1 MTKRIPDQ
9 PVSQDTSSEAEV
21 IARAEEEV
29 RLDKRMVTTGKVRVR
44 TIVDV
49 ETELAKATLDGETVE
64 VTRVPIDR
72 IVDQAPG
79 IRVEDNVTIIPV
91 LEEVLIVEKRLVL
104 KEEVHIRKLAT
115 TEDVEIPVELRKQH
129 AVIERLPADEM
140 RTTRTPVREIASIN
154 KSILGTKLPSSNW

>member
-1 MTKRIPDQ
+1 MTKHIPDQ
-9 PVSQDTSSEAEV
+9 PVSQDTSSEEEV

-64 VTRVPIDR
+64 VTRIPIDR

-129 AVIERLPADEM
+129 AVIERLPADEDD
-140 RTTRTPVREIASIN
+140 TNT
-154 KSILGTKLPSSNW
+154 SS

>member
-9 PVSQDTSSEAEV
+9 PVSQDTSSEVEV
-21 IARAEEEV
+21 IALAEEEV

-64 VTRVPIDR
+64 VTRIPIDR

-115 TEDVEIPVELRKQH
+115 TEEVEIPVELRKQH
-129 AVIERLPADEM
+129 AVIERLPADEDD
-140 RTTRTPVREIASIN
+140 TNI
-154 KSILGTKLPSSNW
+154 SS

>member
-9 PVSQDTSSEAEV
+9 PVSQDTFSEVEV
-21 IARAEEEV
+21 IALAEEEV

-64 VTRVPIDR
+64 VTRIPIDR

-79 IRVEDNVTIIPV
+79 VRVEDNVTIIRV

-129 AVIERLPADEM
+129 AVIERLPADEDD
-140 RTTRTPVREIASIN
+140 TNT
-154 KSILGTKLPSSNW
+154 SS

>member
-9 PVSQDTSSEAEV
+9 LVSQDTSSEVEV
-21 IARAEEEV
+21 IALAEEEV

-49 ETELAKATLDGETVE
+49 ETELAKATLDGETVDI
-64 VTRVPIDR
+64 TRVPIDR

-115 TEDVEIPVELRKQH
+115 TEEVEIPVELRKQH
-129 AVIERLPADEM
+129 AVIERLPADEDD
-140 RTTRTPVREIASIN
+140 TNT
-154 KSILGTKLPSSNW
+154 SS

>member
-1 MTKRIPDQ
+1 MTKHIPDQ
-9 PVSQDTSSEAEV
+9 PVSQGTSSEAEV

-64 VTRVPIDR
+64 ITRVPIDR

-115 TEDVEIPVELRKQH
+115 TKEVEIPVELRKQH
-129 AVIERLPADEM
+129 AVIERLPADEDD
-140 RTTRTPVREIASIN
+140 TNT
-154 KSILGTKLPSSNW
+154 SS

>member
-1 MTKRIPDQ
+1 MTKHIPDQ

-49 ETELAKATLDGETVE
+49 ETELAKATLDGETVDI
-64 VTRVPIDR
+64 TRVPIDR

-115 TEDVEIPVELRKQH
+115 TEDVAIPVELRKQH
-129 AVIERLPADEM
+129 AVIERLPADEDD
-140 RTTRTPVREIASIN
+140 TNT
-154 KSILGTKLPSSNW
+154 SS

>member
-1 MTKRIPDQ
+1 MTKHIPDQ
-9 PVSQDTSSEAEV
+9 PVSQDTSSEVEV
-21 IARAEEEV
+21 IALAEEEV
-29 RLDKRMVTTGKVRVR
+29 RLDKRMVTTGKIRVR
-44 TIVDV
+44 TNVDV

-64 VTRVPIDR
+64 VTRIPIDR

-129 AVIERLPADEM
+129 AVIERLPADEDD
-140 RTTRTPVREIASIN
+140 TNT
-154 KSILGTKLPSSNW
+154 SS

>member
-9 PVSQDTSSEAEV
+9 PVSQDTSSEVEV
-21 IARAEEEV
+21 IALAEEEV

-49 ETELAKATLDGETVE
+49 ETELAKATLDGETVDI
-64 VTRVPIDR
+64 TRVPIDR

-115 TEDVEIPVELRKQH
+115 TEEVEIPVELRKQH
-129 AVIERLPADEM
+129 AVIERLPADEDD
-140 RTTRTPVREIASIN
+140 TNT
-154 KSILGTKLPSSNW
+154 SS

>member
-1 MTKRIPDQ
+1 MTKRIPVQ

-104 KEEVHIRKLAT
+104 KEEVHICKLAT

-129 AVIERLPADEM
+129 AVIERLPADEDD
-140 RTTRTPVREIASIN
+140 TNT
-154 KSILGTKLPSSNW
+154 SS

>member
-1 MTKRIPDQ
+1 MTKHIPDQ
-9 PVSQDTSSEAEV
+9 PVSQDTSSEVEV
-21 IARAEEEV
+21 IALAEEEV

-64 VTRVPIDR
+64 VRRVPIDR
-72 IVDQAPG
+72 IVDRAPG

-115 TEDVEIPVELRKQH
+115 TKEVEIPVELRKQH
-129 AVIERLPADEM
+129 AVIERLPADEDD
-140 RTTRTPVREIASIN
+140 TNT
-154 KSILGTKLPSSNW
+154 SS

>member
-1 MTKRIPDQ
+1 MTKHIPDQ

-49 ETELAKATLDGETVE
+49 ETELAKATLDGETVDI
-64 VTRVPIDR
+64 TRVPIDR

-115 TEDVEIPVELRKQH
+115 TEEVEIPVELRKQH
-129 AVIERLPADEM
+129 AVIERLPADEDD
-140 RTTRTPVREIASIN
+140 TNT
-154 KSILGTKLPSSNW
+154 SS

>member
-9 PVSQDTSSEAEV
+9 PVSQVTSSKAEV

-64 VTRVPIDR
+64 VTRVPVDR

-91 LEEVLIVEKRLVL
+91 LEEVLVVEKRLVL

-115 TEDVEIPVELRKQH
+115 TEDVEVPVELRKQH
-129 AVIERLPADEM
+129 AVIERLPADEDD
-140 RTTRTPVREIASIN
+140 TNTDS
-154 KSILGTKLPSSNW
+154 

>member
-129 AVIERLPADEM
+129 AVIERLPADEDD
-140 RTTRTPVREIASIN
+140 TNT
-154 KSILGTKLPSSNW
+154 SS

>member
-1 MTKRIPDQ
+1 MTKHIPDQ
-9 PVSQDTSSEAEV
+9 PISQDTSSEVEV
-21 IARAEEEV
+21 IALAEEEV
-29 RLDKRMVTTGKVRVR
+29 RLDKRIVTTGKVRVR

-72 IVDQAPG
+72 IVEQPPG

-115 TEDVEIPVELRKQH
+115 TEEVEIPVELRKQH
-129 AVIERLPADEM
+129 AVIERLPADEDD
-140 RTTRTPVREIASIN
+140 TNT
-154 KSILGTKLPSSNW
+154 SS

>member
-9 PVSQDTSSEAEV
+9 PVSQDTSSEVEV
-21 IARAEEEV
+21 IALAEEEV

-64 VTRVPIDR
+64 VTRVPINR

-91 LEEVLIVEKRLVL
+91 LEEILIVEKRLVL
-104 KEEVHIRKLAT
+104 KEDVHIRKLAT

-129 AVIERLPADEM
+129 AVIERLPADEDD
-140 RTTRTPVREIASIN
+140 TNT
-154 KSILGTKLPSSNW
+154 SS

>member
-1 MTKRIPDQ
+1 MTKSIPDQ
-9 PVSQDTSSEAEV
+9 LVSQDTSSEVEV
-21 IARAEEEV
+21 IALAEEEV
-29 RLDKRMVTTGKVRVR
+29 RLDKRMVTTGKIRVR
-44 TIVDV
+44 TNVDV

-64 VTRVPIDR
+64 VTRIPIDR

-129 AVIERLPADEM
+129 AVIERLPADEDD
-140 RTTRTPVREIASIN
+140 TNT
-154 KSILGTKLPSSNW
+154 SS

>member
-1 MTKRIPDQ
+1 MTKHIPDQ

-49 ETELAKATLDGETVE
+49 ETELAKGTLDGETVDI
-64 VTRVPIDR
+64 TRVPIDR

-91 LEEVLIVEKRLVL
+91 LEEVLIIEKRLVL

-115 TEDVEIPVELRKQH
+115 TEEVEIPVELRKQH
-129 AVIERLPADEM
+129 AVIERLPADEDD
-140 RTTRTPVREIASIN
+140 TNT
-154 KSILGTKLPSSNW
+154 SS

>member
-1 MTKRIPDQ
+1 
-9 PVSQDTSSEAEV
+9 
-21 IARAEEEV
+21 V
-29 RLDKRMVTTGKVRVR
+29 RLDKRMVTTGKLRVR

-64 VTRVPIDR
+64 VTRIPIDR

-129 AVIERLPADEM
+129 AVIERLPADEDD
-140 RTTRTPVREIASIN
+140 TNT
-154 KSILGTKLPSSNW
+154 SS

>member
-9 PVSQDTSSEAEV
+9 PVSQDTSSEVEV
-21 IARAEEEV
+21 IALAEEEV

-64 VTRVPIDR
+64 VTRIPIDR

-115 TEDVEIPVELRKQH
+115 TEEVEIPVELRKQH
-129 AVIERLPADEM
+129 AVIERLPADEDD
-140 RTTRTPVREIASIN
+140 TNT
-154 KSILGTKLPSSNW
+154 SS

>member
-1 MTKRIPDQ
+1 MTKHIPDQ
-9 PVSQDTSSEAEV
+9 PISQDTSSEVEV
-21 IARAEEEV
+21 IALAEEEV
-29 RLDKRMVTTGKVRVR
+29 RLDKRIVTTGKVRVR

-72 IVDQAPG
+72 IVEQPPG

-104 KEEVHIRKLAT
+104 KEEVHIRKPAT

-129 AVIERLPADEM
+129 AVIERLPADEDD
-140 RTTRTPVREIASIN
+140 TNT
-154 KSILGTKLPSSNW
+154 SS

>member
-1 MTKRIPDQ
+1 MTKHIPDQ
-9 PVSQDTSSEAEV
+9 PISQDTSSEVEV
-21 IARAEEEV
+21 IALAEEEV
-29 RLDKRMVTTGKVRVR
+29 RLDKRIVTTGKVRVR

-72 IVDQAPG
+72 IVEQPPG

-129 AVIERLPADEM
+129 AVIERLPADEDD
-140 RTTRTPVREIASIN
+140 TNT
-154 KSILGTKLPSSNW
+154 SS

>member
-49 ETELAKATLDGETVE
+49 ETELAKATLDGETVDI
-64 VTRVPIDR
+64 TRVPIDR

-129 AVIERLPADEM
+129 AVIERLPADEDD
-140 RTTRTPVREIASIN
+140 TNT
-154 KSILGTKLPSSNW
+154 SS

>member
-9 PVSQDTSSEAEV
+9 LVSQDTSSEVEV
-21 IARAEEEV
+21 IALAEEEV
-29 RLDKRMVTTGKVRVR
+29 RLDKRMVTTGKIRVR
-44 TIVDV
+44 TNVDV

-64 VTRVPIDR
+64 VTRIPIDR

-115 TEDVEIPVELRKQH
+115 TEEVEIPVELRKQH
-129 AVIERLPADEM
+129 AVIDRLPADEDD
-140 RTTRTPVREIASIN
+140 TNT
-154 KSILGTKLPSSNW
+154 SS

>member
-1 MTKRIPDQ
+1 MTKHIPDQ
-9 PVSQDTSSEAEV
+9 PVSQGTSSEAEV

-49 ETELAKATLDGETVE
+49 ETELAKATLDGETVDI
-64 VTRVPIDR
+64 TRVPIDR

-91 LEEVLIVEKRLVL
+91 LEEILIVEKRLVL

-115 TEDVEIPVELRKQH
+115 TENVEIPVELRKQH
-129 AVIERLPADEM
+129 AVIERLPADEDD
-140 RTTRTPVREIASIN
+140 TNT
-154 KSILGTKLPSSNW
+154 SS

>member
-9 PVSQDTSSEAEV
+9 LVSQDTSSEVEV
-21 IARAEEEV
+21 IALAEEEV

-72 IVDQAPG
+72 IVEQPPG

-129 AVIERLPADEM
+129 AVIERLPADEDD
-140 RTTRTPVREIASIN
+140 TNT
-154 KSILGTKLPSSNW
+154 SS

>member
-9 PVSQDTSSEAEV
+9 PVSQDTSSEVEV
-21 IARAEEEV
+21 IALAEEEV

-64 VTRVPIDR
+64 VTRIPIDR
-72 IVDQAPG
+72 IVDQAPD

-129 AVIERLPADEM
+129 AVIEGLPADEDD
-140 RTTRTPVREIASIN
+140 TNT
-154 KSILGTKLPSSNW
+154 SS

>member
-49 ETELAKATLDGETVE
+49 ETELAKATLHGETVE

-91 LEEVLIVEKRLVL
+91 LEEVLVVDKRLVL

-129 AVIERLPADEM
+129 AVIERLPADEDD
-140 RTTRTPVREIASIN
+140 TNT
-154 KSILGTKLPSSNW
+154 SS

>member
-9 PVSQDTSSEAEV
+9 PVSQDTSSEVEV
-21 IARAEEEV
+21 IALAEEEV
-29 RLDKRMVTTGKVRVR
+29 RLDKRMVTKGKVRVR

-64 VTRVPIDR
+64 VTRIPIDR

-79 IRVEDNVTIIPV
+79 VRVEDNVTIIRV

-129 AVIERLPADEM
+129 AVIERLPADEDD
-140 RTTRTPVREIASIN
+140 TNT
-154 KSILGTKLPSSNW
+154 SS

>member
-1 MTKRIPDQ
+1 MTKHIPDQ

-49 ETELAKATLDGETVE
+49 ETELAKATLDGETVDI
-64 VTRVPIDR
+64 TRVPIDR

-129 AVIERLPADEM
+129 AVIERLPADEDD
-140 RTTRTPVREIASIN
+140 TNT
-154 KSILGTKLPSSNW
+154 SS

>member
-1 MTKRIPDQ
+1 MTKHIPDQ

-72 IVDQAPG
+72 IVEQPPG

-115 TEDVEIPVELRKQH
+115 TEEVEIPVELRKQH
-129 AVIERLPADEM
+129 AVIERLPADEDD
-140 RTTRTPVREIASIN
+140 TNT
-154 KSILGTKLPSSNW
+154 SS

>member
-1 MTKRIPDQ
+1 MTKHIPDQ

-129 AVIERLPADEM
+129 AVIERLPADEDD
-140 RTTRTPVREIASIN
+140 TNT
-154 KSILGTKLPSSNW
+154 SS

>member
-9 PVSQDTSSEAEV
+9 LVSQDTSSEVEV
-21 IARAEEEV
+21 IALAEEEV

-64 VTRVPIDR
+64 VTRIPIDR

-115 TEDVEIPVELRKQH
+115 TEEVEIPVELRKQH
-129 AVIERLPADEM
+129 AVIERLPADEDD
-140 RTTRTPVREIASIN
+140 TNT
-154 KSILGTKLPSSNW
+154 SS

>member
-9 PVSQDTSSEAEV
+9 PVSQDTSSEVEV
-21 IARAEEEV
+21 IALAEEEV

-64 VTRVPIDR
+64 VTRIPIDR

-129 AVIERLPADEM
+129 AVIERLPADEDD
-140 RTTRTPVREIASIN
+140 TNT
-154 KSILGTKLPSSNW
+154 SS